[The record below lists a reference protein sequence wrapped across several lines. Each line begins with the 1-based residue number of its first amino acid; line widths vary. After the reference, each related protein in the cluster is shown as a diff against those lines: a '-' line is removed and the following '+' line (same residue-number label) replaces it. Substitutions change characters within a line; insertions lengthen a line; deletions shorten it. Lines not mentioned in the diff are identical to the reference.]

1 MKILRAIRFSNSIK
15 VSSFA
20 KGRIELA
27 EVKIKENSPLSNMRI
42 CDINRRMKS
51 EVLFVAVQRN
61 GEVIIP
67 NGNTVIYE
75 KDRVTLTG
83 STTQLEKFFIK
94 VGILSNRTVN
104 EVMIV
109 VVEESHII

>member
-1 MKILRAIRFSNSIK
+1 M
-15 VSSFA
+15 
-20 KGRIELA
+20 
-27 EVKIKENSPLSNMRI
+27 
-42 CDINRRMKS
+42 
-51 EVLFVAVQRN
+51 
-61 GEVIIP
+61 IIP

-104 EVMIV
+104 EVLIV
-109 VVEESHII
+109 GGGRITYYLTNMLLELGMDVKIIEIKKISV